1 MYTPKISRGLF
12 LDHRLSSVAQGA
24 GKGDQL
30 SQGGAIYYSG
40 RHPFRLADC
49 EFTGNKL
56 NTDTATKRRRG
67 GGKKDTR
74 LSHSYIPTIL
84 RNSKIFL

>member
-1 MYTPKISRGLF
+1 
-12 LDHRLSSVAQGA
+12 VAQGA

-67 GGKKDTR
+67 GGRGDTR
-74 LSHSYIPTIL
+74 LFHSYIFTIFQT
-84 RNSKIFL
+84 SIIFLNNFTCVLFMPF